1 MVYLKRSDESLSEL
15 NDLLL
20 IVNKVIKEL
29 KDVESKIS
37 FKWLFLL
44 KKK

>member
-1 MVYLKRSDESLSEL
+1 MVYLKRSDESLTEL

-37 FKWLFLL
+37 FK
-44 KKK
+44 

>member
-37 FKWLFLL
+37 FK
-44 KKK
+44 